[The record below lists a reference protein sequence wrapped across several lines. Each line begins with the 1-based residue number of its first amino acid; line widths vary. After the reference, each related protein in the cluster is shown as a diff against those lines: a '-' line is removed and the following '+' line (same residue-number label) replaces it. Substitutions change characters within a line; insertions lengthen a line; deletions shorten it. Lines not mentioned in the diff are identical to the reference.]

1 MTLTALLPLMV
12 IAWTICLTVFL
23 ALLLY
28 RGQLTRHA
36 VGSMFLNE
44 AVDNPIEV
52 EQNDLMR
59 RVDRIDPFV
68 KGAAALTAFFT
79 VVMVGLYVVQILPT
93 VHFG

>member
-1 MTLTALLPLMV
+1 MTLTTLLPLTL
-12 IAWTICLTVFL
+12 IGWTISLTVFL

-44 AVDNPIEV
+44 VVDNPV
-52 EQNDLMR
+52 ETEHNDIMR

-68 KGAAALTAFFT
+68 KWSAALTAFFT
-79 VVMVGLYVVQILPT
+79 VMMIGTYVVQILPT
-93 VHFG
+93 VRFN